1 MSQVAQGSDNR
12 VEMSQNLRVTLQR
25 AGTYASE
32 QSHRFV
38 TIEHILLALN
48 EDPEAELMLQACE
61 IDQGRLHSDVSNYLG
76 RLEDRLSSG
85 EPAQPV
91 LDTEAA
97 RIVNS
102 AVIAAQ
108 KSRRSEVNGAI
119 VLAAIIGDGQ
129 TPAAQMLLAQGLNF
143 KAAIDALQTAKSTG
157 PSSTPLPHMQGNGKP
172 EQPDTPA
179 NDERGRPTA
188 STAEDALAQARERI
202 RATQEA
208 ARHNLPLKPS
218 NLQNGTS
225 PSNQVNGQASQ
236 PSGHDQ
242 APAAP
247 AAPASPPSQPAPQAL
262 QTEDSLAR
270 YERRTPP
277 QGAAANSEPQPETP
291 TPMPSRATPV
301 PASKDDEVP
310 VTQPPMRRPPPEQL
324 QESAGEVSESSATPP
339 GDNPPPVPS
348 SSPPAQPP
356 AVGHA
361 TSPIPD
367 QLRRP
372 DPQQFERAP
381 QQPPEPQQSTPPAP
395 QPRPS
400 PPPERARA
408 PAPAPVTDGIRRPPP
423 PSQQPAPPA
432 YRPPPPGYGQHQP
445 TRAPAGQQ
453 PGSSYGTAAQQAD
466 RRDLQGHSAPP
477 TGTNLPV
484 PVEPPAPQQSGVP
497 IHPGQLVENIPRRM
511 TKDVSQIIE
520 VRIARAD
527 LSNLADGMQGQGL
540 AQRHELVI
548 TQAMSLRLRAPNG
561 GFFIETSSPET
572 QWVESKLG
580 LLSDDFASWRWTIT
594 PQRAGRETLQLIVSA
609 RTVGGDGLMAETALP
624 DQVFEV
630 RVQTNYRKLLARWTG
645 WAVAAVIGGLFAKF
659 GEQILSLGQAFFAA

>member
-32 QSHRFV
+32 QSHRYV
-38 TIEHILLALN
+38 TIEHVLLALN

-76 RLEDRLSSG
+76 RLEDRLAPG
-85 EPAQPV
+85 EAAQPV

-108 KSRRSEVNGAI
+108 KSRRTEVNGAI
-119 VLAAIIGDGQ
+119 VLAAIIGDAQ

-143 KAAIDALQTAKSTG
+143 KAAIDALQTAKAPG
-157 PSSTPLPHMQGNGKP
+157 PSSTPLPHMQDGQSGP
-172 EQPDTPA
+172 SEAAARGPVAA
-179 NDERGRPTA
+179 NDDTRAPSQ

-218 NLQNGTS
+218 RLQTAENNPADHNGT
-225 PSNQVNGQASQ
+225 ASQ
-236 PSGHDQ
+236 TNSDAQ
-242 APAAP
+242 QTEAEAK
-247 AAPASPPSQPAPQAL
+247 PPQPL

-270 YERRTPP
+270 FERRSPPNVHSNPEPP
-277 QGAAANSEPQPETP
+277 QQVPATAANRTLPPESPEAIEQAQPVRE
-291 TPMPSRATPV
+291 
-301 PASKDDEVP
+301 
-310 VTQPPMRRPPPEQL
+310 QPPPEPVL
-324 QESAGEVSESSATPP
+324 DALEDITEPP
-339 GDNPPPVPS
+339 ASPPNNPPPVPA
-348 SSPPAQPP
+348 PPPQQQI
-356 AVGHA
+356 GA
-361 TSPIPD
+361 TGTSLPD
-367 QLRRP
+367 RLRRP
-372 DPQQFERAP
+372 DPQQFERPP
-381 QQPPEPQQSTPPAP
+381 QQPANAPRQQPGPPP
-395 QPRPS
+395 PNQVGS
-400 PPPERARA
+400 PPSE
-408 PAPAPVTDGIRRPPP
+408 GIRRPPP
-423 PSQQPAPPA
+423 PSQQPPV
-432 YRPPPPGYGQHQP
+432 YRPPPQYSPPPPAGAPASGGYTGQPPGYAG
-445 TRAPAGQQ
+445 PAGFDPRVGQ
-453 PGSSYGTAAQQAD
+453 P
-466 RRDLQGHSAPP
+466 APS
-477 TGTNLPV
+477 NLPV
-484 PVEPPAPQQSGVP
+484 PVEPPPSGVP

-511 TKDVSQIIE
+511 TRGVSQIVE
-520 VRIARAD
+520 VRVARAD

-572 QWVESKLG
+572 QWIENKLG
-580 LLSDDFASWRWTIT
+580 LLNDDYASWRWTIT
-594 PQRAGRETLQLIVSA
+594 PQRTGRENLQLIVSA

-630 RVQTNYRKLLARWTG
+630 RVSTNYKSLALRWSG
-645 WAVAAVIGGLFAKF
+645 WAAAAVIGGLFAKF
-659 GEQILSLGQAFFAA
+659 GEQILSIGQAFLNT

>member
-1 MSQVAQGSDNR
+1 MSQVAQGPDNR

-25 AGTYASE
+25 AGTYAGE

-61 IDQGRLHSDVSNYLG
+61 IDQGRLHSDISNYLG
-76 RLEDRLSSG
+76 RLEDRLTPG
-85 EPAQPV
+85 EAAQPV

-119 VLAAIIGDGQ
+119 VLAAIIGDAQ

-143 KAAIDALQTAKSTG
+143 KAAIDALQTSKPTG
-157 PSSTPLPHMQGNGKP
+157 SSSAPLPHMQGNGAAGQRDDSASR
-172 EQPDTPA
+172 QPGNAA
-179 NDERGRPTA
+179 NGEIGRPAA

-218 NLQNGTS
+218 NLQPTTR
-225 PSNQVNGQASQ
+225 PPETVNGAASR
-236 PSGHDQ
+236 PPGNDT
-242 APAAP
+242 AAAP
-247 AAPASPPSQPAPQAL
+247 PPAKPSTQPL

-270 YERRTPP
+270 FERRSPP
-277 QGAAANSEPQPETP
+277 QVGATNQEQQQSPPAVQSTEQPAAEP
-291 TPMPSRATPV
+291 A
-301 PASKDDEVP
+301 
-310 VTQPPMRRPPPEQL
+310 VTQPPTTRPAPSEHLRDAIDEITERPAAQPP
-324 QESAGEVSESSATPP
+324 S
-339 GDNPPPVPS
+339 NPPPVP
-348 SSPPAQPP
+348 PPAPSVQQKSIGNP
-356 AVGHA
+356 

-372 DPQQFERAP
+372 DPQQFERSP
-381 QQPPEPQQSTPPAP
+381 QQP
-395 QPRPS
+395 
-400 PPPERARA
+400 A
-408 PAPAPVTDGIRRPPP
+408 PAPAPPQHRPKPASEQVSPAMTDGIRRPPP
-423 PSQQPAPPA
+423 PSQQPPPA
-432 YRPPPPGYGQHQP
+432 YRPPPPGYNRQPHGQPPAAGYGSLPPEGDAGNFDRNAGRP
-445 TRAPAGQQ
+445 TP
-453 PGSSYGTAAQQAD
+453 S
-466 RRDLQGHSAPP
+466 
-477 TGTNLPV
+477 NLPV
-484 PVEPPAPQQSGVP
+484 PVEPAATQPSGVQ

-511 TKDVSQIIE
+511 TKHVSQIIE

-630 RVQTNYRKLLARWTG
+630 RVQTNYRKLAVRWSG
-645 WAVAAVIGGLFAKF
+645 WAAAAVVGGLFAKF
-659 GEQILSLGQAFFAA
+659 GEQILSVGQAFLGT

>member
-1 MSQVAQGSDNR
+1 MSQAAQGSDNR

-25 AGTYASE
+25 AGTYATE

-38 TIEHILLALN
+38 TIEHVLLALN

-76 RLEDRLSSG
+76 RLEDRLSPG
-85 EPAQPV
+85 EAAQPV

-143 KAAIDALQTAKSTG
+143 KAAIEALQTAKSS
-157 PSSTPLPHMQGNGKP
+157 PPASPPLPHTQTDAATQEDSP
-172 EQPDTPA
+172 ARAPITAA
-179 NDERGRPTA
+179 NDDTRHPPA

-208 ARHNLPLKPS
+208 VRSNLPLKPS
-218 NLQNGTS
+218 KMRPIANGRDATGGS
-225 PSNQVNGQASQ
+225 
-236 PSGHDQ
+236 
-242 APAAP
+242 APVP
-247 AAPASPPSQPAPQAL
+247 TPAPQPEPNSPQPL

-270 YERRTPP
+270 FERRAPP
-277 QGAAANSEPQPETP
+277 QSQTAGEESSPPGPPAGQSEAADRSGNAPALPPQVPETNRP
-291 TPMPSRATPV
+291 PPKPVLDALEEITEPPAPAPPPV
-301 PASKDDEVP
+301 PAS
-310 VTQPPMRRPPPEQL
+310 
-324 QESAGEVSESSATPP
+324 A
-339 GDNPPPVPS
+339 
-348 SSPPAQPP
+348 PPAARPGNP
-356 AVGHA
+356 ENPLP
-361 TSPIPD
+361 SR
-367 QLRRP
+367 LRRP
-372 DPQQFERAP
+372 DPQQFEQQRPPHA
-381 QQPPEPQQSTPPAP
+381 QPPQHQPVPGAPP
-395 QPRPS
+395 QPGPTS
-400 PPPERARA
+400 AE
-408 PAPAPVTDGIRRPPP
+408 GIRRPPP
-423 PSQQPAPPA
+423 PSEQPPA
-432 YRPPPPGYGQHQP
+432 YRPPPQYNPQVPPRPYPTTPPGGP
-445 TRAPAGQQ
+445 P
-453 PGSSYGTAAQQAD
+453 PPAD
-466 RRDLQGHSAPP
+466 RRASERATQPP
-477 TGTNLPV
+477 PSNLPV
-484 PVEPPAPQQSGVP
+484 PVEPPATQQSGAP

-511 TKDVSQIIE
+511 TKGVAQIVE
-520 VRIARAD
+520 VRVARAE

-572 QWVESKLG
+572 QWIENKLG
-580 LLSDDFASWRWTIT
+580 LLSDDFASWRWTVT
-594 PQRAGRETLQLIVSA
+594 PQRTGRESLQLIVAA

-630 RVQTNYRKLLARWTG
+630 RVSTNYKSLALRWTG
-645 WAVAAVIGGLFAKF
+645 WAAAAVIGGLFAKF
-659 GEQILSLGQAFFAA
+659 GEQILTLGRAFLNT

>member
-25 AGTYASE
+25 AGTYATE

-38 TIEHILLALN
+38 TIEHVLLALN

-76 RLEDRLSSG
+76 RLEDRLSPG
-85 EPAQPV
+85 EAAQPV

-143 KAAIDALQTAKSTG
+143 KAAIEALQTANSTA
-157 PSSTPLPHMQGNGKP
+157 PEAPPLPHTRANAAAHQD
-172 EQPDTPA
+172 QPTRAPITAA
-179 NDERGRPTA
+179 NDDIRQPPA

-208 ARHNLPLKPS
+208 VRSNLPLKPS
-218 NLQNGTS
+218 KMRPVANGTDAAGGS
-225 PSNQVNGQASQ
+225 DQV
-236 PSGHDQ
+236 
-242 APAAP
+242 
-247 AAPASPPSQPAPQAL
+247 PAPSPQREQDSPQPL

-270 YERRTPP
+270 FERRAPP
-277 QGAAANSEPQPETP
+277 QIQATDQEAPKPDSSGGRSEIADQNGNQPALPPQVPESKPRPPEPVLDALEEITEP
-291 TPMPSRATPV
+291 PAPAPPPV
-301 PASKDDEVP
+301 PASA
-310 VTQPPMRRPPPEQL
+310 PPKSR
-324 QESAGEVSESSATPP
+324 SGNP
-339 GDNPPPVPS
+339 GSPVPS
-348 SSPPAQPP
+348 
-356 AVGHA
+356 
-361 TSPIPD
+361 

-372 DPQQFERAP
+372 DPQQFERT
-381 QQPPEPQQSTPPAP
+381 QPPHAQPYPRQPAP
-395 QPRPS
+395 GAHPQPALTNA
-400 PPPERARA
+400 E
-408 PAPAPVTDGIRRPPP
+408 GIRRPPP
-423 PSQQPAPPA
+423 PSEQAPA
-432 YRPPPPGYGQHQP
+432 YRPPPQYNPQVPPAPHGATPPGGP
-445 TRAPAGQQ
+445 PPPADRRAFERAPAQQ
-453 PGSSYGTAAQQAD
+453 PPS
-466 RRDLQGHSAPP
+466 
-477 TGTNLPV
+477 NLPV
-484 PVEPPAPQQSGVP
+484 PVEPPVSQASGAP

-511 TKDVSQIIE
+511 TKGVAQIVE
-520 VRIARAD
+520 VRVARAD

-572 QWVESKLG
+572 QWIENKLG
-580 LLSDDFASWRWTIT
+580 LLSDDFASWRWTVT
-594 PQRAGRETLQLIVSA
+594 PQRTGRESLQLIVAA

-630 RVQTNYRKLLARWTG
+630 RISTNYKSLALRWTG
-645 WAVAAVIGGLFAKF
+645 WAAAAVIGGLFAKF
-659 GEQILSLGQAFFAA
+659 GEQILTLGRAFLNT